1 MQGAKPVQNK
11 SAIGS
16 FFKKAGLILLVVIV
30 LTVTVMFLVFNYTYS
45 EGNRAG
51 VLIKFSKKG
60 YILKTYEGELNLGAV
75 GNVPNT
81 ANMNQ
86 SWEFSVSDADVA
98 KQLMTLE
105 GQKVSLHYREKVK
118 PMPWQGD
125 THYFVDGVKVIE

>member
-1 MQGAKPVQNK
+1 
-11 SAIGS
+11 
-16 FFKKAGLILLVVIV
+16 
-30 LTVTVMFLVFNYTYS
+30 
-45 EGNRAG
+45 

-60 YILKTYEGELNLGAV
+60 YVLKTYEGELNLGAV